1 MKRRTFLRQI
11 SATGLLVG
19 TGLTPTFALG
29 TPDNIS
35 LTILHTNDWHSRIEP
50 FPQDG
55 GRNAGMG
62 GAVRRMRKISAL
74 REELDHILLLDAG
87 DVFQGTPY
95 FNLYGGEL
103 EFKLMSQMGYDAV
116 TIGNHD
122 FDGGIEALAKQYDD
136 HASFSL
142 INSNYRL
149 ENTPLAGKVRPYQ
162 IIEKGPLRVGILGV
176 GIELEGLVPKALTG
190 ETTYTDPIAAANEVA
205 KYLKEEEQCDLVICL
220 SHLGYQYREEKVS
233 DIVLATQSR
242 HIDLILGG
250 HTHTFLDEPVVVKNR
265 NEQGVLVHQ
274 VGWAGILL
282 GRIDVSFDKKRGKKC
297 FSCANEWLSDIG

>member
-1 MKRRTFLRQI
+1 MKRRTFLRQF
-11 SATGLLVG
+11 SATGLLIG
-19 TGLTPTFALG
+19 TGLSPTFALG

-74 REELDHILLLDAG
+74 RQELDHVLLLDAG
-87 DVFQGTPY
+87 DIFQGTPY

-122 FDGGIEALAKQYDD
+122 FDGGIENLAKQYDD
-136 HASFSL
+136 HASFSM
-142 INSNYRL
+142 INSNYHL

-162 IIEKGPLRVGILGV
+162 IIEKGPLRIGILGL
-176 GIELEGLVPKALTG
+176 GIELKGLVPKALTG
-190 ETTYTDPIAAANEVA
+190 ETTYTDPIAAGNQVA
-205 KYLKEEEQCDLVICL
+205 KYLKEEELCDLVICL
-220 SHLGYQYREEKVS
+220 SHLGYRYREEKVS
-233 DIVLATQSR
+233 DLVLAAQSR

-282 GRIDVSFDKKRGKKC
+282 GRIDVSFDKQRGKKC
-297 FSCANEWLSDIG
+297 FSCANEWLS